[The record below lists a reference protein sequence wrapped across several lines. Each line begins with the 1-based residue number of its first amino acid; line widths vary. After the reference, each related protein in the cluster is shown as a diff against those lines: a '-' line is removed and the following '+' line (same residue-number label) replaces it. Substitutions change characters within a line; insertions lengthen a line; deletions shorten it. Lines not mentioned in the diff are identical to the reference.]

1 MIFGKPRWKRK
12 KKRDGIR
19 CNMAER
25 TENRDG
31 SGGNRDGT
39 RAAVITLRRGE
50 TLDCCR
56 RSSRLSS
63 TEVSIVV
70 VLDDE
75 TPYGCR

>member
-1 MIFGKPRWKRK
+1 MISGKPRWKRK
-12 KKRDGIR
+12 NRDGIC
-19 CNMAER
+19 CNLAER

-70 VLDDE
+70 VVDDE
-75 TPYGCR
+75 TPYGC